1 MPPDIVGRP
10 AWELAKVL
18 NDYFMGVS
26 ALPEDVSDAEFAR
39 NCAELLGTVDN
50 SSQTPPEW
58 QTLEPSEGP
67 PEAAPESPPVR
78 LGGADAR
85 ARPARGNG
93 RTCLLYTSPSPRDA
107 TLSRMPSSA

>member
-26 ALPEDVSDAEFAR
+26 ALPEDVSDDEFAR

-50 SSQTPPEW
+50 SSQTPAEW
-58 QTLEPSEGP
+58 QTLGPSEGP

-78 LGGADAR
+78 LVLIRPGTQRPNPR
-85 ARPARGNG
+85 ASLK
-93 RTCLLYTSPSPRDA
+93 TT
-107 TLSRMPSSA
+107 M

>member
-18 NDYFMGVS
+18 NDYLYFMGVS

-50 SSQTPPEW
+50 SSQTPAEW
-58 QTLEPSEGP
+58 QTLGASEGP

-78 LGGADAR
+78 LVLIRPGRHRPNPR
-85 ARPARGNG
+85 ASLKVTPCN
-93 RTCLLYTSPSPRDA
+93 S
-107 TLSRMPSSA
+107 